1 MHKREFEGHLKQDSR
16 NKKNQISND
25 LRSHHLKKTNKTQ
38 ELTQQTHS
46 HGATKP
52 YTLNKPIKLVL
63 KLSSQYSFAKYST
76 TNLVSPSQAPLKYH
90 ATAWLK
96 TFNIHNNM

>member
-1 MHKREFEGHLKQDSR
+1 MCSKCTREFEGHLKQDSR

-25 LRSHHLKKTNKTQ
+25 FMRSHHLKKTNKTQ
-38 ELTQQTHS
+38 ELTQQTQS

-63 KLSSQYSFAKYST
+63 KLSSQYSFRKIFNNQPCISFT
-76 TNLVSPSQAPLKYH
+76 SSPKVSRNGMAQD
-90 ATAWLK
+90 
-96 TFNIHNNM
+96 F